1 MNEYSKRKTKLELW
15 NSLALV
21 LTVIT
26 TMFSIIS
33 FVKDIRDVNTESMV
47 QVTTGSPLFDNAI
60 TIIDI
65 VFSLGFIILFYLA
78 HKTIKLGKIPNVVPY
93 YVNLCWSVIYLVF
106 FAFSIF
112 NVNNADIHH
121 IVSVLVVILVSIF
134 FLLSKIPVFLVIR
147 SIYIENQKKEK

>member
-134 FLLSKIPVFLVIR
+134 FLLSKIPVFLMIR